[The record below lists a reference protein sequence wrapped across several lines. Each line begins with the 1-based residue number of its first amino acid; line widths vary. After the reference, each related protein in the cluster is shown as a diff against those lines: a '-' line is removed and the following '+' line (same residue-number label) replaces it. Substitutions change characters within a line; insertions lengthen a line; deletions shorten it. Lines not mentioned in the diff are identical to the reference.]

1 MTQERGRLHKA
12 CMFDNERQ
20 CPARTV
26 YDLSFETLIQYC
38 QICPTREKMLSN
50 KPQ

>member
-1 MTQERGRLHKA
+1 MTQEKARLSKA

-26 YDLSFETLIQYC
+26 YDLPFETLIQFC
-38 QICPTREKMLSN
+38 QICPIRENMLSN
-50 KPQ
+50 NPK